1 MNFTESSNISI
12 LTSFL
17 QGIFSFFSPCVL
29 PLLPVYFSFLS
40 GGLELSNV
48 SELSNKSNQK
58 FNRYKTVFNSF
69 LFAFG
74 CTFAF
79 LLLALGASAIGKFF
93 LQNKAIFTIIGA
105 LLIIFLG
112 LVQFGIF
119 GEKSFFMR
127 EIHLPFN
134 IEKIKVSPFTA
145 FLLGFVFSF
154 AWTPCVGPLLAS
166 ILVMISNANSF
177 KNGILLIIFYSVG
190 FTLPFIISGFF
201 VSSALNFFKTHKNI
215 VRYTTKVAAILMIF
229 IGLFMLYSGIILYM
243 KQDLKVSEKS
253 KTSTSTKNN
262 SEDDSVFAPDFLL
275 YDQNENEW
283 HLKDLR
289 GKTIVLNFW
298 ATWCPPCRMEMPD
311 FQKVYDELKNSNN
324 QSVVIL
330 GIASPE
336 YGQETNVQGIKKFL
350 AQNNYSYP
358 TLMDFDGNISM
369 TYYISAYPTT
379 FIISPEGKVI
389 NGALGAISAEQ
400 LRKMI
405 NVN

>member
-1 MNFTESSNISI
+1 MNFSNSSNISI
-12 LTSFL
+12 LVAFL

-40 GGLELSNV
+40 GEM
-48 SELSNKSNQK
+48 ELSNKSELK
-58 FNRYKTVFNSF
+58 SVRHKTVFNSF

-79 LLLALGASAIGKFF
+79 LLLALGASAFGKFLF
-93 LQNKAIFTIIGA
+93 QNKAIFIIIGA

-134 IEKIKVSPFTA
+134 LKKIKVSPFTA

-154 AWTPCVGPLLAS
+154 AWTPCVGPSLAS

-177 KNGILLIIFYSVG
+177 KSGILLITFYSVG
-190 FTLPFIISGFF
+190 FTLPFILTGFF
-201 VSSALNFFKTHKNI
+201 VSSALNFLKKHKNI
-215 VRYTTKVAAILMIF
+215 VRYTVKIGALLMIF
-229 IGLFMLYSGIILYM
+229 VGLFMLYSGIVLYM
-243 KQDLKVSEKS
+243 KQNLKVSEKTKES
-253 KTSTSTKNN
+253 STKIT
-262 SEDDSVFAPDFLL
+262 DDSVFAPDFLL

-289 GKTIVLNFW
+289 GKTVVLNFW

-311 FQKVYDELKNSNN
+311 FQKVYEELKNSNN

-336 YGQETNVQGIKKFL
+336 YGQETNAKEIKKFL
-350 AQNNYSYP
+350 TQNNYSYP

-379 FIISPEGKVI
+379 FIINPEGKVVD
-389 NGALGAISAEQ
+389 GALGAISAEQ

-405 NVN
+405 NLN